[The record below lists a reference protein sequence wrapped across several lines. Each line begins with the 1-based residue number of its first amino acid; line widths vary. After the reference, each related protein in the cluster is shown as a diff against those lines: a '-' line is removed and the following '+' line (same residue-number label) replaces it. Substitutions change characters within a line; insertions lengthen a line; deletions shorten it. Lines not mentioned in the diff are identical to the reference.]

1 MSSLDQAVATQLQNI
16 QTKTG
21 KSLAELSDLI
31 RQSGLSKHGEIR
43 TLLMAEL
50 GLGHGDANA
59 VVHYALQSDGQ
70 RAAEAAGLSEAEVL
84 DGIYA
89 GGKAGLRPI
98 HERLMAVIVGFGPF
112 EIAPK
117 KGYVSLRRK
126 KQFAMIGPGAK
137 GRVELGMNVKGLA
150 PHERLIEMPAGGMCN
165 YTVRLTD
172 PAEVDEDLIAW
183 VKQAYESAG

>member
-1 MSSLDQAVATQLQNI
+1 MSSLDQAVASQLQNI
-16 QTKTG
+16 QNKTG

-31 RQSGLSKHGEIR
+31 RQSGLSKHSEIR
-43 TLLMAEL
+43 TMLMAEL

-112 EIAPK
+112 ESAPK

-172 PAEVDEDLIAW
+172 PAEVDEELMAW